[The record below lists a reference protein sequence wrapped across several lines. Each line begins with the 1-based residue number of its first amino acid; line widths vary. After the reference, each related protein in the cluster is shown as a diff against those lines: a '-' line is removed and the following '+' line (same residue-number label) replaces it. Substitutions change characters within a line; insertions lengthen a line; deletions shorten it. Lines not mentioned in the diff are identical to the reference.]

1 MARSTHIQHLFKIY
15 RWSCFDRQVHLPL
28 SFSIMRHDRLR
39 KEAERIITE
48 LKNKQT
54 DDLSQSDKT
63 VHELQVYQIEL
74 ELQNEE
80 LKRSSEEL
88 DKSHKRFTDLFEH
101 APVGYFLLSES
112 FSILNVNLSATIM
125 LNLAKGNIIGKSF
138 TKFIHPDFQDEFY
151 FLTNKVLASDE
162 LLTEEIKIQTGQG
175 EGFFVQL
182 QCIRDFDIPSAAR
195 RIRLVM
201 IDISERKRIEKKL
214 KRFRAALDSTADNI
228 FLIDYDTTLFID
240 VNDSSTR
247 NLGYSRKEFLNMK
260 PVDINPKFSDEFIR
274 ELRETHLN
282 EMEKN
287 VTLEMDYYRKDGTLL
302 NVEVYL
308 KATRIDDEKI
318 IVAVARDIS
327 ERKKNQDRLAQY
339 AKELEELNTGKDKFL
354 SIISHDLRGPFLGLK
369 GYTQMLIEEY
379 DLLEKEEIL
388 DYLGKV
394 HESSK
399 DLYTLVDNLLKWS
412 RLELGKIPF
421 EPMSFNLH
429 DELESVMKLLTGIA
443 AKKEIKLH
451 NQIQKDLYPF
461 ADRLML
467 ISIIQNLV
475 GNAIKFT
482 KKNGWVKVSSSL
494 NDNLIT
500 INVEDTGVG
509 MSDEIKD
516 KLFTLDKGHTSR
528 GTSGEKGTGFG
539 LIIAREMVKKMGGDI
554 TVESEPLKGT
564 KFSFTLQKSDYQPAT

>member
-1 MARSTHIQHLFKIY
+1 
-15 RWSCFDRQVHLPL
+15 
-28 SFSIMRHDRLR
+28 MRHDRLR

-88 DKSHKRFTDLFEH
+88 DKSNKRFTDLFEH

-175 EGFFVQL
+175 EGFYVQL
-182 QCIRDFDIPSAAR
+182 QCIRDFDVPSAAR

-214 KRFRAALDSTADNI
+214 KRFRTALDSTADNI

-240 VNDSSTR
+240 VNDSVSR
-247 NLGYSRKEFLNMK
+247 NLGYSRNEFLSMK

-308 KATRIDDEKI
+308 KATQIDDEKI

-494 NDNLIT
+494 NGNIIT

-509 MSDEIKD
+509 MSEEIKD

-554 TVESEPLKGT
+554 TVESEPMKGT
-564 KFSFTLQKSDYQPAT
+564 KFTFTLQKSDYQPAIQ

>member
-1 MARSTHIQHLFKIY
+1 
-15 RWSCFDRQVHLPL
+15 
-28 SFSIMRHDRLR
+28 MRHDRLR

-88 DKSHKRFTDLFEH
+88 DKSNKRFTDLFEH

-151 FLTNKVLASDE
+151 FLTNNVLASDE

-175 EGFFVQL
+175 EGFYVQL
-182 QCIRDFDIPSAAR
+182 QCIRDFDVPSAAR

-214 KRFRAALDSTADNI
+214 KRFRTALDSTADNI

-240 VNDSSTR
+240 VNDSVSR
-247 NLGYSRKEFLNMK
+247 NLGYSRNEFLSMK

-308 KATRIDDEKI
+308 KATQIDDEKI

-494 NDNLIT
+494 NGNIIT

-509 MSDEIKD
+509 MSEEIKD

-554 TVESEPLKGT
+554 TVESEPMKGT
-564 KFSFTLQKSDYQPAT
+564 KFTFTLQKSDYQPAIQ

>member
-1 MARSTHIQHLFKIY
+1 MKHE
-15 RWSCFDRQVHLPL
+15 
-28 SFSIMRHDRLR
+28 RLR
-39 KEAERIITE
+39 LEAERIINE
-48 LKNKQT
+48 LKKKKKPE
-54 DDLSQSDKT
+54 DEVSSDKI

-101 APVGYFLLSES
+101 APIGYFLLSES
-112 FSILNVNLSATIM
+112 FSILNVNQSATIM
-125 LNLAKGNIIGKSF
+125 LNLAKGNIIGKAF
-138 TKFIHPDFQDEFY
+138 PKFIHPDFQDIFY
-151 FLTNKVLASDE
+151 FLSREVLESGN
-162 LLTEEIKIQTGQG
+162 LLTEEIKIRTGHG
-175 EGFFVQL
+175 EEFYVQL
-182 QCIRDFDIPSAAR
+182 QCIRDTDLSTKAN

-201 IDISERKRIEKKL
+201 IDISERKSIEKEL
-214 KRFRAALDSTADNI
+214 KRFRAALDSTDDNI
-228 FLIDYDTTLFID
+228 FLIDYNTTHFID
-240 VNDSSTR
+240 VNDSASR
-247 NLGYSRKEFLNMK
+247 NLGYSREEFLDLK
-260 PVDINPKFSDEFIR
+260 LVDINPKFNDEFITD
-274 ELRETHLN
+274 LRNTHLN
-282 EMEKN
+282 EMDKN
-287 VTLEMDYYRKDGTLL
+287 VTIELDYCKKDGTLVNL
-302 NVEVYL
+302 EVYL

-318 IVAVARDIS
+318 IVAIARDIS
-327 ERKKNQDRLAQY
+327 ERKKNQNKLAQY
-339 AKELEELNTGKDKFL
+339 AKELEEINTGKDKFL

-379 DLLEKEEIL
+379 DMLEKEEIL

-421 EPMSFNLH
+421 EPMVFNLH
-429 DELESVMKLLTGIA
+429 LELESLMKLLTGIA
-443 AKKEIKLH
+443 AKKGIKLH
-451 NQIQKDLYPF
+451 NKIQKDLYSF

-482 KKNGWVKVSSSL
+482 RKNGWVKVSSTTSG
-494 NDNLIT
+494 DIIT
-500 INVEDTGVG
+500 IIVEDNGVG
-509 MSDEIKD
+509 MTDDIKD

-539 LIIAREMVKKMGGDI
+539 LIIAKEMVKKMGGDI
-554 TVESEPLKGT
+554 AVESEPMKGT
-564 KFSFTLQKSDYQPAT
+564 KFSFTLKKSDFNPAN

>member
-1 MARSTHIQHLFKIY
+1 
-15 RWSCFDRQVHLPL
+15 
-28 SFSIMRHDRLR
+28 MRHERLR
-39 KEAERIITE
+39 LEAERIINE
-48 LKNKQT
+48 LKKNNKPE
-54 DDLSQSDKT
+54 DKASSEKI

-88 DKSHKRFTDLFEH
+88 DKSHKRFTNLFEH
-101 APVGYFLLSES
+101 APIGYFLLSES
-112 FSILNVNLSATIM
+112 FSILNVNQSATLM
-125 LNLAKGNIIGKSF
+125 LNLAKGNIIGKAF
-138 TKFIHPDFQDEFY
+138 PKFIHPDFQDTFY
-151 FLTNKVLASDE
+151 FLSREVMESGNLH
-162 LLTEEIKIQTGQG
+162 TEEIKIKTGQG
-175 EGFFVQL
+175 AEFFVQL
-182 QCIRDFDIPSAAR
+182 QCIRDTDLNTGAN

-201 IDISERKRIEKKL
+201 IDISERKSIEKEL
-214 KRFRAALDSTADNI
+214 KRFRAALDTTDDNI
-228 FLIDYDTTLFID
+228 FLIDYNTTLFID
-240 VNDSSTR
+240 VNDSASR
-247 NLGYSRKEFLNMK
+247 NLGYSREEFLDLK
-260 PVDINPKFSDEFIR
+260 LVDINPKFTDEFIR
-274 ELRETHLN
+274 NLRDTHLN
-282 EMEKN
+282 EMDKN
-287 VTLEMDYYRKDGTLL
+287 VTIELDYCRKDGTLVNL
-302 NVEVYL
+302 EVYL

-318 IVAVARDIS
+318 IVAIARDIS
-327 ERKKNQDRLAQY
+327 ERKKNQDKLAQY
-339 AKELEELNTGKDKFL
+339 AKELEEINTGKDKFL

-379 DLLEKEEIL
+379 DMLEKEEIL

-421 EPMSFNLH
+421 EPMVFNLH
-429 DELESVMKLLTGIA
+429 LELESLMKLLTGIA
-443 AKKEIKLH
+443 AKKGIKLH
-451 NQIQKDLYPF
+451 NKIQKDLYCF

-482 KKNGWVKVSSSL
+482 RKNGWVKVSSTTG
-494 NDNLIT
+494 DIIT
-500 INVEDTGVG
+500 IIVEDNGVG

-539 LIIAREMVKKMGGDI
+539 LIIAKEMVKKMGGDI
-554 TVESEPLKGT
+554 AVESEAMKGT
-564 KFSFTLQKSDYQPAT
+564 KFSFTLKKSDFNPAN